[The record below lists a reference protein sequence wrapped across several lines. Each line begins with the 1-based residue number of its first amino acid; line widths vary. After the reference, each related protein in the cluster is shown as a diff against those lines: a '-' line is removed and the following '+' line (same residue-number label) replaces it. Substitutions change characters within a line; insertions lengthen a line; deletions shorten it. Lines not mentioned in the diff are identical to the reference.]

1 MTHNYPLTL
10 MLQQNEEGNGEKLFL
25 GDTFTYG
32 VSTPSHEFKQY
43 FDVYIKSNTVGYMK
57 QF

>member
-1 MTHNYPLTL
+1 
-10 MLQQNEEGNGEKLFL
+10 MLQQNEEGNGEKSFL